1 MAITRGQMQRQLRR
15 GGGIMNI
22 APREQFGLGSKLKR
36 AVRKIIPN
44 EVAKVAT
51 VAAPFVAPFNPA
63 LAGAMAGIGS
73 FDQTGSLSDAF
84 KRGALTYGGGQLA
97 RYAGGAGFQ
106 GNPFASGGAF
116 TTSGFTSGFSSPF
129 GTETGIGKL
138 LSDRAAAKGQLIKGQ
153 GVQPINAGT
162 KAAETA
168 METRDLIS
176 AGQAVPGADP
186 GTFVSPLEYK
196 QFTPSFSEGIS
207 TAVTESAPES
217 VMKAIKNKDYG
228 QAAKLAAEKGFNAV
242 FKKPIR
248 NDAGKIIGYDLDKNT
263 LFAAGAFGLTYL
275 DAKKVADEAGV
286 DIGTETEYDEATKAA
301 KKEEYADYLTN
312 FFEGKKDGGRI
323 GFDEGANTKFA
334 MIKDMLAKGMD
345 ESLIMSIAEATQ
357 ADIDSV
363 KNKKD
368 ERTKEA
374 QGGRIGFSEGR
385 DVGGVLSAL
394 RRGMQQG
401 KGEETD
407 MSNVFSVG
415 DGIKI
420 FIKDFEDQ
428 PKITGRG
435 FQGDGQGEMEEIFVL
450 DDGSRITVMDYFE
463 KYGVP
468 KNYKKG
474 GRIGFAGGTSI
485 RDYAMSMNS
494 GRGPITLDDFINVY
508 KFAGYDDGTAGSL
521 GKKHYKTGMGQDSKT
536 QGFSMGGRIG
546 YMFGDKVEDSEGIM
560 SMSDEDK
567 ESILPMKEEE
577 DMKMAGGI
585 TFNKRERAYLYKR
598 LGSSYTSGKSK
609 SMPNL
614 FYILND
620 PGSYPQDAA
629 ILKRIAIMGL
639 GGKKDGGRIEL
650 GSGSRPTQL
659 FQLLDEAIAAED
671 MDKIKELK
679 SDIFKEFGLKLAKG
693 GRINYNMGSE
703 VPIRKNKAGIEEL
716 DYRESGGFV
725 PVGVKEKADD
735 VPAMLSKNEFVLTAD
750 AVRGI
755 GGGDVEKGAEKL
767 YGVMKQAEKVGR
779 A

>member
-345 ESLIMSIAEATQ
+345 EETIMSIAEATQ
-357 ADIDSV
+357 EEIDSV
-363 KNKKD
+363 KNKKV
-368 ERTKEA
+368 EKA
-374 QGGRIGFSEGR
+374 Q
-385 DVGGVLSAL
+385 
-394 RRGMQQG
+394 
-401 KGEETD
+401 
-407 MSNVFSVG
+407 
-415 DGIKI
+415 
-420 FIKDFEDQ
+420 
-428 PKITGRG
+428 
-435 FQGDGQGEMEEIFVL
+435 
-450 DDGSRITVMDYFE
+450 
-463 KYGVP
+463 
-468 KNYKKG
+468 
-474 GRIGFAGGTSI
+474 
-485 RDYAMSMNS
+485 
-494 GRGPITLDDFINVY
+494 
-508 KFAGYDDGTAGSL
+508 
-521 GKKHYKTGMGQDSKT
+521 
-536 QGFSMGGRIG
+536 GGRIG
-546 YMFGDKVEDSEGIM
+546 YMFGDKVEDEEGIM
-560 SMSDEDK
+560 SMSEEDK

-585 TFNKRERAYLYKR
+585 TFNKQERAYLYKR

-671 MDKIKELK
+671 KDKIIELK
-679 SDIFKEFGLKLAKG
+679 ADIFREFGLKLAKG

-703 VPIRKNKAGIEEL
+703 VPVRKNKAGIEEL
-716 DYRESGGFV
+716 DYRQTGGFV